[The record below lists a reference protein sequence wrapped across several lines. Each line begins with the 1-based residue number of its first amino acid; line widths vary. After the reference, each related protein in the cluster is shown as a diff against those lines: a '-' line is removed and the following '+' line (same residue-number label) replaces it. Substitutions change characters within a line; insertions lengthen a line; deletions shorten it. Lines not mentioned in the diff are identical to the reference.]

1 MNKYIISLV
10 AFCILITLSG
20 CGKKNDSDNKSN
32 LQILADKE
40 KELNDREAKIRLKEI
55 ELEEREKKLNL
66 LEQGKNPTDTSISQ
80 KLDTSKMTGKT
91 NEKLTKKEIQKEIS
105 KKFENPENTVKDYY
119 EYIQR
124 AINETGNFDSN
135 MKKAHEY
142 YPSRS
147 TDKMKA
153 AYKNTKVFSV
163 IDVPKVVSQK
173 NDKAVVSSKVKQ
185 IEVVK
190 KDGKDTEVTKTMTV
204 TYNLTANKDGQWVI
218 TSNQV
223 KVE

>member
-1 MNKYIISLV
+1 
-10 AFCILITLSG
+10 
-20 CGKKNDSDNKSN
+20 
-32 LQILADKE
+32 
-40 KELNDREAKIRLKEI
+40 
-55 ELEEREKKLNL
+55 
-66 LEQGKNPTDTSISQ
+66 
-80 KLDTSKMTGKT
+80 MTGKT

>member
-1 MNKYIISLV
+1 M
-10 AFCILITLSG
+10 
-20 CGKKNDSDNKSN
+20 
-32 LQILADKE
+32 
-40 KELNDREAKIRLKEI
+40 R
-55 ELEEREKKLNL
+55 
-66 LEQGKNPTDTSISQ
+66 P
-80 KLDTSKMTGKT
+80 
-91 NEKLTKKEIQKEIS
+91 
-105 KKFENPENTVKDYY
+105 
-119 EYIQR
+119 
-124 AINETGNFDSN
+124 GNFDSN

-163 IDVPKVVSQK
+163 IEVPKVVSQK
-173 NDKAVVSSKVKQ
+173 NDKAVVSSKVRQ
-185 IEVVK
+185 VEVVK